1 MKLGSLFDGAGT
13 CPHAGSMCGITPAW
27 ASEIEPFPRAV
38 SSSNFPKMKHLGDIC
53 GIKGFEIEP
62 VDIITFGSPCQDL
75 SIAGRREGLDGKRS
89 GLFLEAVRIIKEM
102 RGATNGRYPQIA
114 IWENVIGAFSSNGG
128 EDFRTVL
135 QEMCRIE
142 DPFVYV
148 PGPPKRGGRGRWTTS
163 GEIMGPGYSVAWRV
177 LDAKLWGVPQRRRRV
192 FLVADFGGQCAGE
205 VCFERPGLSRNFT
218 EDGRKRKALG
228 PVAESSSGAASR
240 DVPYT
245 LKVRSG
251 CNGGGKGALM
261 QTDLSATLS
270 CNGGEQTLF
279 QPKPYV
285 VENHPQDS
293 RVKLNRDGIVQT
305 LPSNMGTGGKTP
317 QLYYRQPVFGELIHD
332 DSASTLLAHN
342 AKQFTDIILSGRRNL
357 D

>member
-148 PGPPKRGGRGRWTTS
+148 PGPPKRGGERT
-163 GEIMGPGYSVAWRV
+163 
-177 LDAKLWGVPQRRRRV
+177 LDHQRRNHGSWVLCRMES
-192 FLVADFGGQCAGE
+192 L
-205 VCFERPGLSRNFT
+205 
-218 EDGRKRKALG
+218 GRKTVG
-228 PVAESSSGAASR
+228 SS
-240 DVPYT
+240 P
-245 LKVRSG
+245 
-251 CNGGGKGALM
+251 
-261 QTDLSATLS
+261 
-270 CNGGEQTLF
+270 
-279 QPKPYV
+279 
-285 VENHPQDS
+285 
-293 RVKLNRDGIVQT
+293 
-305 LPSNMGTGGKTP
+305 KTP
-317 QLYYRQPVFGELIHD
+317 
-332 DSASTLLAHN
+332 
-342 AKQFTDIILSGRRNL
+342 
-357 D
+357 